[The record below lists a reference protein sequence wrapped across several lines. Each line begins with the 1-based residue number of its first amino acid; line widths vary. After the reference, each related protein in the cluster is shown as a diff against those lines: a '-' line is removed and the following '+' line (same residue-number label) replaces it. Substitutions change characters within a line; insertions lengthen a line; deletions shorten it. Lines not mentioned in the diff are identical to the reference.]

1 MWETVLLKKSS
12 NFKTLL
18 SWWKRYS
25 RPPEQQS
32 ESFKDIW
39 LLPGDTGWIESR
51 IRSVKR
57 DIMRVVR
64 GLYFDEEDGM
74 EPQEEN
80 IIQSLALLFKKYD
93 NSTPT
98 RQSRIDD
105 LSSHVW
111 RYNVTGL
118 KRKQYPNMATDRVK
132 QRKLKQ
138 LIPEEFMNRFSKEDI
153 DDILEAL
160 TRWDKSRAIKSL
172 LQYLS
177 VDADLEFKEKVIQ
190 TIKEEARR

>member
-1 MWETVLLKKSS
+1 
-12 NFKTLL
+12 
-18 SWWKRYS
+18 
-25 RPPEQQS
+25 
-32 ESFKDIW
+32 
-39 LLPGDTGWIESR
+39 
-51 IRSVKR
+51 
-57 DIMRVVR
+57 
-64 GLYFDEEDGM
+64 
-74 EPQEEN
+74 
-80 IIQSLALLFKKYD
+80 
-93 NSTPT
+93 
-98 RQSRIDD
+98 
-105 LSSHVW
+105 
-111 RYNVTGL
+111 
-118 KRKQYPNMATDRVK
+118 MATDRVK

>member
-74 EPQEEN
+74 EPQEED
-80 IIQSLALLFKKYD
+80 IIQSLPLLFKKYD

-105 LSSHVW
+105 LSNHVW
-111 RYNVTGL
+111 KYNVTGL